1 LCKHIV
7 FFKSASYCKTRFMK
21 KQLLILFVFISAY
34 SVDCFS
40 QTINSGRPLTTMGK
54 VEQTKLFYETAKVDA
69 ELELA
74 NYAASG
80 EKMFRFGKEFQVN
93 MNIMTQASKTILPSG
108 DALYQF
114 GISCP
119 NALSVNVVFD
129 KFQLAPGTR
138 LFIADALSE
147 KFIGAYTSLNNNA
160 NSMLG
165 TELVHTSKI
174 IIEVIEP
181 KAVVGTSILNLST
194 IVSGFQ
200 DLNALAKSLNSSGNC
215 HYDVNCPEG
224 NLWLDQTHSVA
235 MMVNGGGFCTGALV
249 NNTSGTIIPYFLSA
263 NHCGTNPGGW
273 VFRFRWESPAAS
285 AICGT
290 GLNSTNGPETMNVN
304 GGTLR
309 AAWAGSD
316 FALTELNTAPNPA
329 WGIYYSGWNNVD
341 AAVPSSVGIHHPD
354 GDIKKICF
362 ENNNALTSSAWAGTP
377 ANSHWH
383 VPGWDLGVTEPGSSG
398 SPLFDNNHRV
408 IGQLHGGAS
417 ACGAGNLSD
426 EYGKF
431 SFSWTG
437 NNTNTSRLSNWL
449 DPSSTGATAIDGID
463 PIGPAP
469 ALDAAL
475 NNPQGVSGTFC
486 QATVTPQ
493 VTITNSGTDA
503 LTSATINYGY
513 DGVLNQTY
521 PWIGSLNQ
529 FQTVTITLPTATLA
543 GGNHTFDAEVVNPNG
558 SADLNLANNTI
569 SSSFSTVVNGQTV
582 TLDLNLDCW
591 GSETSWELYDVSSVM
606 IYSGSGYSN
615 NNPVLVQQDFCLS
628 SGCYDFKIIDGI
640 GDGMSGCSVA
650 NGGNGS
656 YSITYNGDIIAE
668 LLEADANFGTENIQ
682 NFCFSLGLD
691 EFSLANSISVYPNPA
706 NESITVLT
714 DGLKMMKVELM
725 NLAGQIISSTEV
737 SSTLVKVDV
746 SSVSSGVYFVK
757 VFSAEGTAVK
767 QLIIK

>member
-1 LCKHIV
+1 
-7 FFKSASYCKTRFMK
+7 MK
-21 KQLLILFVFISAY
+21 KQLLILTVFITAY
-34 SVDCFS
+34 TADCLA
-40 QTINSGRPLTTMGK
+40 QTINSGRPLTIMGK
-54 VEQTKLFYETAKVDA
+54 VEQTKSFYETATVDA

-93 MNIMTQASKTILPSG
+93 MNIMDQASKTILPSG
-108 DALYQF
+108 DVLYQF

-119 NALSVNVVFD
+119 NALSVNFVFD

-138 LFIADALSE
+138 LFIADALGKE
-147 KFIGAYTSLNNNA
+147 FIGAYTSLNNNA
-160 NSMLG
+160 NNMLG
-165 TELVHTSKI
+165 TELVYSSKI

-181 KAVVGTSILNLST
+181 KAVVGSSILNLST

-200 DLNALAKSLNSSGNC
+200 DLNAIAKALNDSGNC

-224 NLWLDQTHSVA
+224 ALWLDQTHSVG

-285 AICGT
+285 AVCGT
-290 GLNSTNGPETMNVN
+290 GLNSTNGPQTMNVN

-309 AAWAGSD
+309 SAWAGSD
-316 FALTELNTAPNPA
+316 FALTELNTAPDPA
-329 WGIYYSGWNNVD
+329 WGIYYSGWNSVD
-341 AAVPSSVGIHHPD
+341 AAVPTSVGIHHPS
-354 GDIKKICF
+354 GDIKKISF
-362 ENNNALTSSAWAGTP
+362 ENNNALTSSSWSGTP

-398 SPLFDNNHRV
+398 SPLFDNNRRV

-417 ACGAGNLSD
+417 ACGGSDLSD

-437 NNTNTSRLSNWL
+437 NNTNASRLSNWL
-449 DPSSTGATAIDGID
+449 DPSSTGATSIDGVD
-463 PIGPAP
+463 PNGPAP

-493 VTITNSGTDA
+493 FSIANSGTDV

-521 PWIGSLNQ
+521 DWTGSLNQ
-529 FQTVTITLPTATLA
+529 FQTEVINLPMATLA

-558 SADLNLANNTI
+558 STDLNLLNNTT
-569 SSSFSTVVNGQTV
+569 SSSFIIVVNGQTV
-582 TLDLNLDCW
+582 SLALNLDCW
-591 GSETSWELYDVSSVM
+591 GSETSWELLDASSTV
-606 IYSGSGYSN
+606 IYSGSGYTDA
-615 NNPVLVQQDFCLS
+615 NPILIEQDFCLNY
-628 SGCYDFKIIDGI
+628 GCYDFKIMDSF
-640 GDGMSGCSVA
+640 GDGLTSCSVA
-650 NGGNGS
+650 EGGDGS
-656 YSITYNGDIIAE
+656 YSITIDGTIVAE
-668 LLEADANFGTENIQ
+668 LLEANADFGNENTT

-691 EFSLANSISVYPNPA
+691 EYNLANSVSIYPNPA
-706 NESITVLT
+706 NESITVVT
-714 DGLKMMKVELM
+714 DGLNMTKVEVM
-725 NLAGQIISSTEV
+725 NIAGQVISSIDV
-737 SSTLVKVDV
+737 NNTLIKVDV

>member
-1 LCKHIV
+1 
-7 FFKSASYCKTRFMK
+7 
-21 KQLLILFVFISAY
+21 LIATY

-40 QTINSGRPLTTMGK
+40 QTINSGRPLTTIGK
-54 VEQTKLFYETAKVDA
+54 IERTKSFYETTPVDS
-69 ELELA
+69 EIELA
-74 NYAASG
+74 NYNASG

-93 MNIMTQASKTILPSG
+93 LNIMDQASKMILPSG

-138 LFIADALSE
+138 LFIADALSQE
-147 KFIGAYTSLNNNA
+147 FIGAYTSLNNNA
-160 NSMLG
+160 NNMLG
-165 TELVHTSKI
+165 TELVHTNKV

-200 DLNALAKSLNSSGNC
+200 DLEAVAKALNDAGNC

-224 NLWLDQTHSVA
+224 NLWLDQTHSVG

-263 NHCGTNPGGW
+263 NHCGTTPGGW
-273 VFRFRWESPAAS
+273 VFRFRWESPGAS
-285 AICGT
+285 AVCGT
-290 GLNSTNGPETMNVN
+290 GGNSTNGPQTMNVN

-309 AAWAGSD
+309 SAWAGSD
-316 FALTELNTAPNPA
+316 FALTELNTAPDPA
-329 WGIYYSGWNNVD
+329 WGIYYSGWNRVD
-341 AAVPSSVGIHHPD
+341 AAVPTSVGIHHPS
-354 GDIKKICF
+354 GDIKKISF
-362 ENNNALTSSAWAGTP
+362 ENNNALTSSSWGGTP

-398 SPLFDNNHRV
+398 SPLFDNDHRV

-417 ACGAGNLSD
+417 ACGASDLSD

-437 NNTNTSRLSNWL
+437 NNTNASRLSNWL

-463 PIGPAP
+463 PNGPAP

-493 VTITNSGTDA
+493 VTISNSGTDV

-521 PWIGSLNQ
+521 PWTGSLNQ
-529 FQTVTITLPTATLA
+529 FQTITITLPTATLA
-543 GGNHTFDAEVVNPNG
+543 GGNHTFNAEVVNPNG
-558 SADLNLANNTI
+558 SADLNLANNTT
-569 SSSFSTVVNGQTV
+569 SSAFTTVVNGQTV
-582 TLDLNLDCW
+582 SLDLNLDCY
-591 GSETSWELYDVSSVM
+591 GSETSWELYDATNVM
-606 IYSGSGYSN
+606 IYSGSGYVDD
-615 NNPVLVQQDFCLS
+615 NPVLVEQDFCLNY
-628 SGCYDFKIIDGI
+628 GCYDFKIIDSF
-640 GDGMSGCSVA
+640 GDGLTSCSVA

-656 YSITYNGDIIAE
+656 YSISFNGAIVAE
-668 LLEADANFGTENIQ
+668 LLEANANFGTENTT

-691 EFSLANSISVYPNPA
+691 EFSLANSVSIYPNPA

-714 DGLKMMKVELM
+714 DGLNMTKIELM
-725 NLAGQIISSTEV
+725 NIAGQIISSV
-737 SSTLVKVDV
+737 DVNNTLVKVDV
-746 SSVSSGVYFVK
+746 STVSSGVYFVK